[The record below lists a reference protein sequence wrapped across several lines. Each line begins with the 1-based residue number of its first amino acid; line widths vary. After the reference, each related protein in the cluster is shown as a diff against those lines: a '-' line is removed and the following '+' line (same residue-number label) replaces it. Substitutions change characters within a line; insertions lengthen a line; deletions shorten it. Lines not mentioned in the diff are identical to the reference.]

1 MEHLLDDL
9 TKNIKTIIV
18 SGQDNIDVL
27 NETKALAFKDFCSFF
42 CQGSHQFHYLTLCAI
57 TCLL

>member
-9 TKNIKTIIV
+9 TKNIKTIIA
-18 SGQDNIDVL
+18 SGQDN
-27 NETKALAFKDFCSFF
+27 FKDFFF
-42 CQGSHQFHYLTLCAI
+42 FVCQGSHQFHYLTLCAI